1 MEESMVNLPDEYKPG
16 TTTGRVPL
24 ARYQLAA
31 GSVGFKGRDG
41 AGTMRRGFQSGRQEG
56 YCVQNTTP
64 ATRITFAYGLHSPVR
79 TMARARLL
87 SCLNSSCDSWRASG
101 KPSAATCAAMA
112 GL

>member
-1 MEESMVNLPDEYKPG
+1 MENLPDEYKPG
-16 TTTGRVPL
+16 TTRHAVPL

-31 GSVGFKGRDG
+31 GGAGFKGERRRQR
-41 AGTMRRGFQSGRQEG
+41 AGGQVSQEG
-56 YCVQNTTP
+56 RNAGQNTTP

-101 KPSAATCAAMA
+101 KPSAATCAAIA